1 MQIANFGESA
11 IEVTRIVR
19 IGDAHEAPPAIYNL
33 HFSIFNLQCSSNS
46 IELLANLVTVE

>member
-19 IGDAHEAPPAIYNL
+19 RIGDAHEAPLAIYNL
-33 HFSIFNLQCSSNS
+33 HFSIFKVVRTVSNFS
-46 IELLANLVTVE
+46 PSL